1 MAENI
6 FAKFNE
12 MFNTEDLKKDVAEAN
27 QSNLPKVKVPF
38 GEYEV
43 SVVKLEVGE
52 NTYEDSPTKG
62 CPQINVWF
70 KVLTGEFAGQRIFW
84 STNIAPGDQWAGLKL
99 NRVNEVIESFE
110 TGIPVVF
117 ENFEQYNDLLAQIFK
132 EIDGRAEYHLAYL
145 ENKKGFASYNILKR
159 FK

>member
-1 MAENI
+1 MAESM

-12 MFNTEDLKKDVAEAN
+12 MFNTDELKNAVEEAGA
-27 QSNLPKVKVPF
+27 SNLPKVKVPF

-70 KVLTGEFAGQRIFW
+70 KVLNGEFKGQRIFW
-84 STNIAPGDQWAGLKL
+84 STNIAPGDQYAGLKL
-99 NRVNEVIESFE
+99 NKVNEVIESLE
-110 TGIPVVF
+110 SGIPVVF
-117 ENFEQYNDLLAQIFK
+117 ENFEQYNDLLAQILK

-145 ENKKGFASYNILKR
+145 DNNKGYATYSILKR

>member
-1 MAENI
+1 MSENI
-6 FAKFNE
+6 FAKFND
-12 MFNTEDLKKDVAEAN
+12 MFAGSTLKKDVEEAS

-70 KVLTGEFAGQRIFW
+70 KVLTGDYKGQRIFW
-84 STNIAPGDQWAGLKL
+84 STNIAPNDQYAGLKL
-99 NRVNEVIESFE
+99 SKVNEVVDSLES
-110 TGIPVVF
+110 GIQLVF
-117 ENFEQYNDLLAQIFK
+117 ENFEQYNDCLKQIFA
-132 EIDGRAEYHLAYL
+132 EIDGRAEYHLSYQPNA
-145 ENKKGFASYNILKR
+145 KGFATYNILER